1 MQASQAGTP
10 ITVWVKRTDVA
21 GARYDF
27 IKYVDPEQLVAE
39 LIARWV
45 VQAKLDVDPSL
56 VTLRL
61 VKCGARK
68 PTAEEEAQTEV
79 LEPFDTLAAAGV
91 TDNCKLVAFVAGAN
105 TVRLSAGVGSLPGAR
120 ILRVHVPA
128 AKQRARVACM
138 VATTDC
144 QFLPSCLWLQTRH
157 VRRGVRPPATRH
169 GPAAGALRVAGV
181 SGGADVDVLAFERR
195 FGCTVGGER
204 QDSSCCWIR
213 RSCEPQR
220 RISACSGDE
229 RCA

>member
-1 MQASQAGTP
+1 M
-10 ITVWVKRTDVA
+10 DLA
-21 GARYDF
+21 GARYAEVEN
-27 IKYVDPEQLVAE
+27 VDLEQTVSKF
-39 LIARWV
+39 IARWV
-45 VQAKLDVDPSL
+45 AQAKLDVDLSL

-68 PTAEEEAQTEV
+68 PTAEEEAQAEV

-105 TVRLSAGVGSLPGAR
+105 AVRLSAGVGSLPGAR

-128 AKQRARVACM
+128 AKHRARVACM

-157 VRRGVRPPATRH
+157 VRRGVRPPAPRQ

-181 SGGADVDVLAFERR
+181 SGGADT
-195 FGCTVGGER
+195 CTPSVVRPVVGTVAGVPRARARAARTGGREYQR
-204 QDSSCCWIR
+204 R
-213 RSCEPQR
+213 RSAR
-220 RISACSGDE
+220 RDRDICFTVAMV
-229 RCA
+229 AWQK